1 MMLAPAAFIAREVQE
16 RTQEVALA
24 LHQMERLGLLMAEKE
39 VQGLSSFAWVSHHA
53 NEATPKQTKQTRS
66 VVHLARQ
73 WPAAITGGLIAGGC
87 SRGDPDIETRAGG
100 CAAAIG
106 SFPSS
111 LHVFE

>member
-1 MMLAPAAFIAREVQE
+1 MTRVMNEA
-16 RTQEVALA
+16 QEVALA

-39 VQGLSSFAWVSHHA
+39 GQGLSSFAWVSHHA

-66 VVHLARQ
+66 AVHLARQ
-73 WPAAITGGLIAGGC
+73 WLAAITGGLIAGGC
-87 SRGDPDIETRAGG
+87 SRGDPDIETRASG

>member
-1 MMLAPAAFIAREVQE
+1 MSE
-16 RTQEVALA
+16 RSNDIPMTRVMTEAQEVALA
-24 LHQMERLGLLMAEKE
+24 LHQMRDWVSSWPKKE